1 MNVHNAW
8 DKVTVKSLKALENNE
23 GDLDFLN
30 ITRTSKLRKSTSNLA
45 QKSKQSNPEINT
57 QKVMLNFLCFSQF
70 KENQGE
76 RQLSKLQ
83 SN

>member
-45 QKSKQSNPEINT
+45 QKSK
-57 QKVMLNFLCFSQF
+57 L
-70 KENQGE
+70 
-76 RQLSKLQ
+76 
-83 SN
+83 

>member
-57 QKVMLNFLCFSQF
+57 QKVMLNF
-70 KENQGE
+70 
-76 RQLSKLQ
+76 
-83 SN
+83 